1 MGQLLL
7 TGNGTVNLSNTEGV
21 VTQSTF
27 TQPVSTTLK
36 GSSDFDVTGVF
47 NWSGG
52 TQTGTGETNALGGLN
67 ITGSAIKDLQRTL
80 NNSAVATYNATG
92 ALVFIGTAAV
102 FHNMAV
108 SRAALPLLR
117 AAPQGRIINI
127 ASTAAL
133 EGAAYIAAYAAS
145 KHALLGLSRSLA
157 AELIDVKVHTVL
169 PGYVDSPLTDRT
181 VARIVEATGK
191 SEEETRAFLGSQNE
205 SGKLIT
211 PAQVADAVVQLLAED
226 ETGRE
231 VVLQ

>member
-1 MGQLLL
+1 MSRQAL
-7 TGNGTVNLSNTEGV
+7 
-21 VTQSTF
+21 
-27 TQPVSTTLK
+27 
-36 GSSDFDVTGVF
+36 VTGG
-47 NWSGG
+47 S
-52 TQTGTGETNALGGLN
+52 TGIGQAIVDALRKEGYEVTLASRRNGWDLTDRDAIERLAASLDSLDLLVNNAGMAESAPLHETTDELWDRHIALN
-67 ITGSAIKDLQRTL
+67 
-80 NNSAVATYNATG
+80 V
-92 ALVFIGTAAV
+92 TAP
-102 FHNMAV
+102 FLL
-108 SRAALPLLR
+108 SRAVLPLLR
-117 AAPQGRIINI
+117 EAPQGRIINI

>member
-1 MGQLLL
+1 MLQQAL
-7 TGNGTVNLSNTEGV
+7 
-21 VTQSTF
+21 
-27 TQPVSTTLK
+27 
-36 GSSDFDVTGVF
+36 VTGG
-47 NWSGG
+47 S
-52 TQTGTGETNALGGLN
+52 TGIGQAIVEALQGAGFEVTLASRRNGWDLTDRDAIERLAASLDSLDLLVNNAGMAESAPLHKTTDELWDRHIALN
-67 ITGSAIKDLQRTL
+67 
-80 NNSAVATYNATG
+80 V
-92 ALVFIGTAAV
+92 TAP
-102 FHNMAV
+102 FLL

-181 VARIVEATGK
+181 IARIVEATGK

-211 PAQVADAVVQLLAED
+211 PAQVADAVIQLLAED

>member
-1 MGQLLL
+1 MPQQAL
-7 TGNGTVNLSNTEGV
+7 
-21 VTQSTF
+21 
-27 TQPVSTTLK
+27 
-36 GSSDFDVTGVF
+36 VTGG
-47 NWSGG
+47 S
-52 TQTGTGETNALGGLN
+52 TGIGQAIVEALQGAGFEVTLASRRNGWDLTDRDAIERLAASLDSLDLLVNNAGMAESAPLHETTDELWDRHISLN
-67 ITGSAIKDLQRTL
+67 
-80 NNSAVATYNATG
+80 V
-92 ALVFIGTAAV
+92 TAP
-102 FHNMAV
+102 FLL

-133 EGAAYIAAYAAS
+133 EGGAYIAAYAAS

-211 PAQVADAVVQLLAED
+211 PAQVAEAVVRLLGEN
-226 ETGRE
+226 ETGQE

>member
-1 MGQLLL
+1 MSPQAL
-7 TGNGTVNLSNTEGV
+7 
-21 VTQSTF
+21 
-27 TQPVSTTLK
+27 
-36 GSSDFDVTGVF
+36 VTG
-47 NWSGG
+47 GR
-52 TQTGTGETNALGGLN
+52 TGIGQAVVDALRKEGYEVTLASRRNGWDLTDRDAIERLAASLDSLDLLVNNAGMAESAPLHKTTDELWDRHIALN
-67 ITGSAIKDLQRTL
+67 
-80 NNSAVATYNATG
+80 V
-92 ALVFIGTAAV
+92 TAP
-102 FHNMAV
+102 FLL

-181 VARIVEATGK
+181 IARIVEATGK

-211 PAQVADAVVQLLAED
+211 PAQVAEAVVRLLSEE
-226 ETGRE
+226 ETGLE

>member
-1 MGQLLL
+1 MSQQAL
-7 TGNGTVNLSNTEGV
+7 
-21 VTQSTF
+21 
-27 TQPVSTTLK
+27 
-36 GSSDFDVTGVF
+36 VTGG
-47 NWSGG
+47 S
-52 TQTGTGETNALGGLN
+52 TGIGQAIVEALQGAGFEVTLASRRNGWDLTDRDAIERLVASLDSLDLLVNNAGIAESAPLHKTTDELWDRHIALN
-67 ITGSAIKDLQRTL
+67 
-80 NNSAVATYNATG
+80 V
-92 ALVFIGTAAV
+92 TAP
-102 FHNMAV
+102 FLL

-211 PAQVADAVVQLLAED
+211 PAQVAEAVVRLLGEN
-226 ETGRE
+226 ETGQE
-231 VVLQ
+231 IVLQ

>member
-1 MGQLLL
+1 MPQQAL
-7 TGNGTVNLSNTEGV
+7 
-21 VTQSTF
+21 
-27 TQPVSTTLK
+27 
-36 GSSDFDVTGVF
+36 VTGG
-47 NWSGG
+47 S
-52 TQTGTGETNALGGLN
+52 TGIG
-67 ITGSAIKDLQRTL
+67 Q
-80 NNSAVATYNATG
+80 AVADALRKEGYEVTLASRRNGWDLTDRDAIERLAASLDSLDLLVNNAGLAESAPLHKTTDELWDRHI
-92 ALVFIGTAAV
+92 ALNVTAA
-102 FHNMAV
+102 FLL

-133 EGAAYIAAYAAS
+133 EGGAYIAAYAAS

-211 PAQVADAVVQLLAED
+211 PVQVADAVVQLLAED

>member
-1 MGQLLL
+1 MSQQAL
-7 TGNGTVNLSNTEGV
+7 
-21 VTQSTF
+21 
-27 TQPVSTTLK
+27 
-36 GSSDFDVTGVF
+36 VTGG
-47 NWSGG
+47 S
-52 TQTGTGETNALGGLN
+52 TGIGQAIAEALQGAGFEVTLASRRNGWDLTDRDAIERLVASLDSLDLLVNNAGMAESAPLHKTTDELWNRHIALN
-67 ITGSAIKDLQRTL
+67 
-80 NNSAVATYNATG
+80 V
-92 ALVFIGTAAV
+92 TAP
-102 FHNMAV
+102 FLL

-127 ASTAAL
+127 ASTAAI

-191 SEEETRAFLGSQNE
+191 SEDETRAFLGAQNE

-211 PAQVADAVVQLLAED
+211 PAQVAGAVVQLLGED
-226 ETGRE
+226 ETGQE

>member
-1 MGQLLL
+1 MPQQAL
-7 TGNGTVNLSNTEGV
+7 
-21 VTQSTF
+21 
-27 TQPVSTTLK
+27 
-36 GSSDFDVTGVF
+36 VTGG
-47 NWSGG
+47 S
-52 TQTGTGETNALGGLN
+52 TGIGQAIVEALQGAGFEVTLASRRNGWDLTDRDAIERLAASLDSLDLLVNNAGMAESAPLHKTTDELWDRHIALN
-67 ITGSAIKDLQRTL
+67 
-80 NNSAVATYNATG
+80 V
-92 ALVFIGTAAV
+92 TAP
-102 FHNMAV
+102 FLL
-108 SRAALPLLR
+108 SRAVLPLLR

-133 EGAAYIAAYAAS
+133 EGAAYIAAYAAG

-211 PAQVADAVVQLLAED
+211 PAQVADAVIQLLAED

-231 VVLQ
+231 VVLR

>member
-1 MGQLLL
+1 MSRQALVTGGSTGIGQAIVEALQ
-7 TGNGTVNLSNTEGV
+7 GAGFE
-21 VTQSTF
+21 VTQASRRNGWDLTDRDAIERLVASLDSLDLLVNNAGMAESA
-27 TQPVSTTLK
+27 PLHKTTDELW
-36 GSSDFDVTGVF
+36 DRHI
-47 NWSGG
+47 
-52 TQTGTGETNALGGLN
+52 ALN
-67 ITGSAIKDLQRTL
+67 
-80 NNSAVATYNATG
+80 V
-92 ALVFIGTAAV
+92 TAA
-102 FHNMAV
+102 FLL

-127 ASTAAL
+127 ASTAAI

-191 SEEETRAFLGSQNE
+191 SEEETRAFLGSQNP

-211 PAQVADAVVQLLAED
+211 PAQVAEAVVRLLGED
-226 ETGRE
+226 ETGQE

>member
-1 MGQLLL
+1 MSPQAL
-7 TGNGTVNLSNTEGV
+7 
-21 VTQSTF
+21 
-27 TQPVSTTLK
+27 
-36 GSSDFDVTGVF
+36 VTGG
-47 NWSGG
+47 S
-52 TQTGTGETNALGGLN
+52 TGIGQAVVDALRKEGYEVTLASRRNGWDLTDRDAIERLAASLDSLDLLVNNAGMAESAPLHKTTDELWDRHIALN
-67 ITGSAIKDLQRTL
+67 
-80 NNSAVATYNATG
+80 V
-92 ALVFIGTAAV
+92 TAP
-102 FHNMAV
+102 FLL

-181 VARIVEATGK
+181 IARIVEATGK

-205 SGKLIT
+205 SGKLIA
-211 PAQVADAVVQLLAED
+211 PAQVAEAVVRLLSEE
-226 ETGRE
+226 ETGLE